1 MWQVDPTLDLLSK
14 AVDVAAFRQAV
25 HAANVANADVPGY
38 QPLEVRFAPETSE
51 STVAGFSS
59 AQRLEEAAE
68 QIPELAASAQGH
80 VHLDEEM
87 AQMAQNALRYQ
98 LLLGA
103 FERTVGLLRYAARE
117 GKEG

>member
-1 MWQVDPTLDLLSK
+1 MWQVDPTLDLLTK
-14 AVDVAAFRQAV
+14 AVDVAALRQAV

-51 STVAGFSS
+51 GGAAEFSS
-59 AQRLEEAAE
+59 AQRLEAAAG
-68 QIPELAASAQGH
+68 QRPEVAASAQEK

-87 AQMAQNALRYQ
+87 AQMAQSALRYQ
-98 LLLGA
+98 ALLGA